1 MTAVSLARAH
11 SIPPDQYWS
20 ASLGDLALEAA
31 APLVDGTKIDALFC
45 AAPSAAFAQGQ
56 SDFAAIVADRLS
68 IDPSIAL
75 SFDAA
80 DASAGAAIQGAWQA
94 LRSGAAKTALVVG
107 AAKVSDLSE
116 AERVALMDRALDQEV
131 EIASGLSFAAQA
143 GLLAARYC
151 RLHDA
156 KAAIFAEITAAN
168 LAAWAKHNGR
178 SAVTAAE
185 IRRDLAVAPPL
196 VRSDF
201 AQLLDGAAAILLVA
215 DGRNAHWQIDD
226 VGAGLDTVALWE
238 RKNPLACAA
247 AEKAL
252 RSFSKLPEW
261 VEIDTGVSIVQRL
274 AEDALAHALRGKPQ
288 RVNARGGAQG
298 RGRVWGASL
307 LYQLEDILEH
317 DANASAA
324 LALSV
329 AGLGARAFAIG
340 LSARGGS

>member
-1 MTAVSLARAH
+1 MTVVHLARAH
-11 SIPPDQYWS
+11 SILPDQYWS

-31 APLVDGTKIDALFC
+31 APLLDGAKIDALFC
-45 AAPSAAFAQGQ
+45 AAPSAAIAQGQ

-68 IDPSIAL
+68 IDPAIAL

-80 DASAGAAIQGAWQA
+80 DASAGAAIQSAWQA
-94 LRSGAAKTALVVG
+94 LRSGAANTALIVG

-116 AERVALMDRALDQEV
+116 AERIGLMDRALDQDIEV
-131 EIASGLSFAAQA
+131 ASGLSFAAQA
-143 GLLAARYC
+143 GLLAGRYC
-151 RLHDA
+151 RAREA
-156 KAAIFAEITAAN
+156 KAEIFAEITAAN
-168 LAAWAKHNGR
+168 LAAWAKHNNR

-215 DGRNAHWQIDD
+215 DGKDARWQIDG
-226 VGAGLDTVALWE
+226 VGSGLDTVALWE
-238 RKNPLACAA
+238 RKDPLACAA
-247 AEKAL
+247 VEKAL
-252 RSFSKLPEW
+252 KSFSKPPEW
-261 VEIDTGVSIVQRL
+261 VEVDTGVSVMQRL
-274 AEDALAHALRGKPQ
+274 AEDALARSLRVKPQ

-307 LYQLEDILEH
+307 LYQLQDILEH
-317 DANASAA
+317 DAKATAA

-329 AGLGARAFAIG
+329 AGLGSRALAIG
-340 LSARGGS
+340 FSARGAS